1 MSLRSL
7 SWSARVL
14 VVVCFGDVLLHAVID
29 QFELWRALACL
40 GLVLWAQVWPR
51 RQVGWAAIAAYAV
64 VNLWFGLTAGLVNP
78 DTGALRV
85 IWIVLVVVTI
95 SAGIVQLRSMKQ
107 PS

>member
-51 RQVGWAAIAAYAV
+51 RQVGWAAIAAYVA
-64 VNLWFGLTAGLVNP
+64 VNLWFVLTAGLVNP

-85 IWIVLVVVTI
+85 VWLVLVSLTLVV
-95 SAGIVQLRSMKQ
+95 SVLHLRTQKKG
-107 PS
+107 

>member
-51 RQVGWAAIAAYAV
+51 RQVGWAAIATYVA
-64 VNLWFGLTAGLVNP
+64 VNLWFVLTAGLVNP

-85 IWIVLVVVTI
+85 VWLVLVSLTLVV
-95 SAGIVQLRSMKQ
+95 SVLHLRTQKKG
-107 PS
+107 